1 MADMEL
7 KNEAAANAN
16 GIKYK
21 KNKEDRINIFIT
33 VLVILGAMLV
43 LFPIFWMIRTS
54 FMTNLE
60 INTYPPALFP
70 KKWLFSN
77 YPEAMKT
84 FKFLIYLKN
93 TLSIVIPAIA
103 GVIVTSCFAAYAF
116 ARLDFKFKSF
126 WFSLVIGSMLMPG
139 AITIIPIFIMWSKLG
154 FTNSYVPLIVP
165 AFLGGGAF
173 NIFLIRQFMMTIP
186 KELDEAATI
195 DGAGHLQIIFGIL
208 LPLLKPVL
216 ISVGLFTFILYWN
229 DLLGPVIY
237 VNDQDKQTISQGLA
251 TFKGGFGTN
260 WKSLMAASCLASV
273 PAVILYLFGQKYFI
287 EGIVLTGLKS

>member
-1 MADMEL
+1 MAKTTVSD
-7 KNEAAANAN
+7 N
-16 GIKYK
+16 IKK
-21 KNKEDRINIFIT
+21 VKDKHERVNIPMTI
-33 VLVILGAMLV
+33 LVVLGAILV
-43 LFPIFWMIRTS
+43 LFPIFWMVRTS

-84 FKFLIYLKN
+84 FKFGLYLRN
-93 TLSIVIPAIA
+93 TLSIVIPAII
-103 GVIVTSCFAAYAF
+103 GTIVTSCFAAYAF
-116 ARLDFKFKSF
+116 ARLEFKFKNF

-139 AITIIPIFIMWSKLG
+139 AVTIIPIFIMWSKLG

-186 KELDEAATI
+186 RELDEAATI
-195 DGAGHLQIIFGIL
+195 DGAGHLRIIFGVL
-208 LPLLKPVL
+208 VPLLKPVL
-216 ISVGLFTFILYWN
+216 ISVGLFTFITYWN

-251 TFKGGFGTN
+251 SFKGGFGTN
-260 WKSLMAASCLASV
+260 WKSLMAASCLASI
-273 PAVILYLFGQKYFI
+273 PAIVLYLFGQKYFI